1 MTYILKGLC
10 NGVRPMIKV
19 EVQLYGTLKE
29 RLQGDEA
36 DRPLFIELRNETT
49 LEQLL
54 DSLAIP
60 VEEVVVT
67 LINGS
72 AEGKSYSL
80 KDGDVVDVFPPPIG
94 G

>member
-1 MTYILKGLC
+1 MTYIFKWLC

-19 EVQLYGTLKE
+19 EVRLYGTLKE

-36 DRPLFIELRNETT
+36 NRPLFIELRNKTT

>member
-1 MTYILKGLC
+1 
-10 NGVRPMIKV
+10 MIKV
-19 EVQLYGTLKE
+19 EVRLYGTLKE

-36 DRPLFIELRNETT
+36 NRPLFIELRNKTT

-60 VEEVVVT
+60 VDEVVVT

>member
-1 MTYILKGLC
+1 
-10 NGVRPMIKV
+10 MIKV
-19 EVQLYGTLKE
+19 EVRLYGTLKE

-67 LINGS
+67 LVNGI

-80 KDGDVVDVFPPPIG
+80 KDGDMVDVFPPPIG

>member
-1 MTYILKGLC
+1 
-10 NGVRPMIKV
+10 MIKV
-19 EVQLYGTLKE
+19 EVRLYGTLKE

-36 DRPLFIELRNETT
+36 DRPLFIELRNEAT

-67 LINGS
+67 LVNGS
-72 AEGKSYSL
+72 AKGNSYSL
-80 KDGDVVDVFPPPIG
+80 NDGDVVDVFPPPIG